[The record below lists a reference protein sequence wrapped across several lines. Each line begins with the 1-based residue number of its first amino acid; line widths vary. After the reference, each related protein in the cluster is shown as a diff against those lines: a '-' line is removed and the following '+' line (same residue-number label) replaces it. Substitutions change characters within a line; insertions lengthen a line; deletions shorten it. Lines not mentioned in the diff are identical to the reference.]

1 MAFVTVALILC
12 NLPVTK
18 CSRILVLCYLFFQ
31 IMISKQGVYEQLV
44 GYLCTAIYL
53 ISFRGM
59 HQVTEKQ

>member
-1 MAFVTVALILC
+1 
-12 NLPVTK
+12 
-18 CSRILVLCYLFFQ
+18 
-31 IMISKQGVYEQLV
+31 MISKQGVYEQLV